1 MANRILIAL
10 TTLAGLSVLAL
21 LATGC
26 AKHADFLEMREEL
39 HAVAKGQSQAAK
51 QQDALQRRLQ
61 ALETKLEGK
70 HGGKPEPTGEGGK
83 ESVGEGHRLEEL
95 TARLADLERR
105 LAYLED
111 TQHASLSRPDSGS
124 RESSRQSK
132 PARLP
137 DSPKPGLVMPGT
149 PAITPTS
156 AFNLAY
162 NDYLDGRYEL
172 AVTGFQR
179 FLKDFPTAS
188 LVPSAY
194 YWLGESYYGLRDY
207 VHAMQAFERVVDEY
221 PRSDKVAPAMFKL
234 GLAAAEAGDTQR
246 ARGLLKR
253 VIEEFSHSDEAKLA
267 KNKLTEIR

>member
-1 MANRILIAL
+1 MAKQFSMAL
-10 TTLAGLSVLAL
+10 AALAGLPVVTVLA
-21 LATGC
+21 AGC
-26 AKHADFLEMREEL
+26 AKHADFLEVREEV
-39 HAVAKGQSQAAK
+39 HAVAKAQSQAAK
-51 QQDALQRRLQ
+51 QQEALQRRIQ
-61 ALETKLEGK
+61 ALETKLEAK
-70 HGGKPEPTGEGGK
+70 TGGKAEPAGEGGR

-111 TQHASLSRPDSGS
+111 TQHAGQSKPDGPS

-162 NDYLDGRYEL
+162 NDYLDGRFEL

-188 LVPSAY
+188 LVPSAH
-194 YWLGESYYGLRDY
+194 YWLGESYYSLRDY

-221 PRSDKVAPAMFKL
+221 PRSEKVAPALFKL
-234 GLAAAEAGDTQR
+234 GMAAAEAGDTQR
-246 ARGLLKR
+246 ARALLKR
-253 VIEEFSHSDEAKLA
+253 VIEEYSHSDEAKLA
-267 KNKLTEIR
+267 KIKLAEIR

>member
-1 MANRILIAL
+1 MAKTLV
-10 TTLAGLSVLAL
+10 TTLATLTGLFILAW

-39 HAVAKGQSQAAK
+39 HAVVRAQNQAAK
-51 QQDALQRRLQ
+51 QQEALQRRLQ
-61 ALETKLEGK
+61 SLETKLEA
-70 HGGKPEPTGEGGK
+70 KPGAKPASAADGGK
-83 ESVGEGHRLEEL
+83 ESTGEEQRLEEL
-95 TARLADLERR
+95 KVRLADLERR

-111 TQHASLSRPDSGS
+111 TQHAGLAKPDGTS
-124 RESSRQSK
+124 REPSRQSK

-137 DSPKPGLVMPGT
+137 DSPRPGLVMPGT
-149 PAITPTS
+149 PTITPTS

-162 NDYLDGRYEL
+162 NDYLDGRFEL
-172 AVTGFQR
+172 AVAGFQR

-188 LVPSAY
+188 LVPSAH
-194 YWLGESYYGLRDY
+194 YWLGESYYGMKDY

-221 PRSDKVAPAMFKL
+221 PRSEKVAPALFKL
-234 GLAAAEAGDTQR
+234 GLAAAEVGDTQR

>member
-1 MANRILIAL
+1 MVNTLFTALATLTGLFILAWL
-10 TTLAGLSVLAL
+10 E
-21 LATGC
+21 TGC

-39 HAVAKGQSQAAK
+39 HAVAKAQSQAGK
-51 QQDALQRRLQ
+51 QQEALQRRLQ
-61 ALETKLEGK
+61 ALETKRDANT
-70 HGGKPEPTGEGGK
+70 GGKPAPAGEGGK
-83 ESVGEGHRLEEL
+83 EAVGEGQRLEEL

-111 TQHASLSRPDSGS
+111 TQHAGLSKPDSTS
-124 RESSRQSK
+124 REPSRQSK

-137 DSPKPGLVMPGT
+137 DSPRPGLVMPGT

-162 NDYLDGRYEL
+162 NDYLDGRFEL

-194 YWLGESYYGLRDY
+194 YWLGESYYSMRDF

-221 PRSDKVAPAMFKL
+221 PRSDKVAPALFKL
-234 GLAAAEAGDTQR
+234 GLAAAEVGDTQR

>member
-1 MANRILIAL
+1 MLKQISTAL
-10 TTLAGLSVLAL
+10 VTLTGLFVLAWL
-21 LATGC
+21 ETGC

-39 HAVAKGQSQAAK
+39 HNVVRAQNQAAK
-51 QQDALQRRLQ
+51 QQEALQRRLQ
-61 ALETKLEGK
+61 SVETKLEA
-70 HGGKPEPTGEGGK
+70 KPASAAEGGK
-83 ESVGEGHRLEEL
+83 ESTGEERRLEEL
-95 TARLADLERR
+95 KARLADLERR

-111 TQHASLSRPDSGS
+111 TQHAGLSKPDSTS
-124 RESSRQSK
+124 REPSRQSK

-137 DSPKPGLVMPGT
+137 DSPRPGLMMPGT
-149 PAITPTS
+149 PTISPTS

-162 NDYLDGRYEL
+162 NDYLDGRFEL

-188 LVPSAY
+188 LVPSAH
-194 YWLGESYYGLRDY
+194 YWLGESYYSMRDY

-221 PRSDKVAPAMFKL
+221 PRSDKVAPALFKL
-234 GLAAAEAGDTQR
+234 GLAAAEVGDTQR